1 MPVARLGK
9 FLFNDISDQEYLA
22 AAQKFADHEGSEG
35 GNEYHSNAADDARY
49 GQRES
54 DLEKGLYI
62 VRAQVFRRIYH
73 IGVDFHEG
81 IINGQHHKRQKVIY
95 HAKNDRIGR
104 IDNI

>member
-62 VRAQVFRRIYH
+62 VRARSFAAFTTLGSIFTR
-73 IGVDFHEG
+73 EL
-81 IINGQHHKRQKVIY
+81 
-95 HAKNDRIGR
+95 
-104 IDNI
+104 